1 MLFLRQRNFDSSFIT
16 DYNNIYLGK
25 RIFGPARKQ
34 VFNYTIVGGMERRFE
49 IVDNQV
55 NHIQFTHEM
64 SDKFIEKCRNPRM
77 FFGTYICIQKF
88 YKSIRR

>member
-1 MLFLRQRNFDSSFIT
+1 MFL

-34 VFNYTIVGGMERRFE
+34 VFTYTIVGGMERRFE

-55 NHIQFTHEM
+55 NHIQFTHEY
-64 SDKFIEKCRNPRM
+64 SDKFVEKCRNPRK
-77 FFGTYICIQKF
+77 FSQKF
-88 YKSIRR
+88 INFSDFLRH